1 MQGAIMKQLTIGDN
15 VTHKHIDLE
24 LEVVE
29 ITDGVAVLEHYPT
42 GDRSWWSLPELEK
55 LWSYQ

>member
-1 MQGAIMKQLTIGDN
+1 MKLTIGDN

-29 ITDGVAVLEHYPT
+29 VTEQVAVLEHHPS
-42 GDRSWWSLPELEK
+42 GDRSWWPLPELER
-55 LWSYQ
+55 LWNINE

>member
-1 MQGAIMKQLTIGDN
+1 MKQLIIGDN

-29 ITDGVAVLEHYPT
+29 VTDEIAVLEHHQT
-42 GDRSWWSLPELEK
+42 GDRSRWPLPELER
-55 LWSYQ
+55 LWNINE